1 MSFLKIFLFMLFLV
15 VLVWFV
21 VPNVD
26 QRPAIRFIWPVGES
40 VQMPLAI
47 ALVLAFV
54 LGVLAQYILSLFR
67 DIKAK
72 TRIHKLQRENK
83 KLQEQIERIRRAPI
97 EEIGRVEDGGTPSI
111 PPTPSASTSASEV

>member
-1 MSFLKIFLFMLFLV
+1 LSFLKIFLFMLFLV

-26 QRPAIRFIWPVGES
+26 QRPAIRFIWPVGEN
-40 VQMPLAI
+40 VRMPLAI

-54 LGVLAQYILSLFR
+54 LGVLAQYILGLFR

-72 TRIHKLQRENK
+72 TRIHRLQRENK

-97 EEIGRVEDGGTPSI
+97 EEIGRVEGGNPSI
-111 PPTPSASTSASEV
+111 PPAPSASTSTSEV